1 VAAGCGSLAGLVG
14 ILGGMNII
22 WLIVGVLAIIA
33 LLIFIAPHF
42 Q

>member
-1 VAAGCGSLAGLVG
+1 LRFASRAGGDT
-14 ILGGMNII
+14 GGMNNTI